1 MTVAAGLE
9 EGVIGQNDTFL
20 CDGGQDV
27 GGYRI
32 KCVSIYGHGILT
44 VEQSLMKSCNDVMM
58 QIAAK
63 LGIQRFA
70 KYQKLFGMG
79 QKTGIDLPG
88 EAYGLIYN
96 SDNMGPRTLR

>member
-63 LGIQRFA
+63 LGIQPLCEISEIIR
-70 KYQKLFGMG
+70 
-79 QKTGIDLPG
+79 
-88 EAYGLIYN
+88 YGPEDRDR
-96 SDNMGPRTLR
+96 SSG